1 MFKAFHQYKKID
13 GDLSAAAEKAF
24 SFHTWYLVAELVPL
38 CLFSENCE
46 EKDKEEIRHLL
57 LKYKDHEMKPT
68 IIKPTLPV
76 ITLQNMNKIS
86 SFFGSR
92 SFLFFY
98 VLKINSSFL
107 YYPVDQWEELNEF
120 NEAKDVVNGLHVVND
135 ISERGIKL
143 CSDFLHNSKSEKN
156 CKTCTRLFITA
167 VKKYKLYSIKYIYS
181 FTFFYNIE
189 FYFIFY

>member
-1 MFKAFHQYKKID
+1 MV
-13 GDLSAAAEKAF
+13 F
-24 SFHTWYLVAELVPL
+24 SCGISTTVFI
-38 CLFSENCE
+38 FENCE

-143 CSDFLHNSKSEKN
+143 CSDFLHNSKSEKKLQNVYQVIHN
-156 CKTCTRLFITA
+156 CRKEI
-167 VKKYKLYSIKYIYS
+167 
-181 FTFFYNIE
+181 
-189 FYFIFY
+189 